1 MKRMRTIKR
10 AAASRILDIM
20 KDEINIVISG
30 INQDTGY
37 TFLDFEEDCKRI
49 QVKVDQLF
57 GIVDEGD
64 E

>member
-37 TFLDFEEDCKRI
+37 TFLDFEEDRRRL
-49 QVKVDQLF
+49 QDRLDQLYR
-57 GIVDEGD
+57 IEDEVAK
-64 E
+64 